1 VRWSGFVQG
10 VAPAMGIFDAA
21 RARNGEAQVRQLRP
35 GVPAPESPPPRRRR
49 RRFRLGR
56 LLAVIVVLPI
66 LVAILAIGAAFSSYS
81 SAIPDPMAL
90 RQKDNAPVVRV
101 LARDGSVLVER
112 GAVPYVPIDLMP
124 RHLINAALAIEDRR
138 FYFHWGIDPM
148 GLTRAVVTNLRT
160 GRVVQGGSTITQ
172 QLAKN
177 IILNSERTLSR
188 KVEELVL
195 ALWLEM
201 RLSKPDIL
209 ELYLNRVY
217 FGAGVYGVEAASR
230 RFFEKGARELT
241 LGEAAV
247 LAGLLKAPSRY
258 SPAWNPALAR
268 ERGQMVLAK
277 MVEAGFVSAGD
288 AEAHPAAAVRFADWH
303 VMRGDTGVEYAVDAA
318 LDQLPLLI
326 GGTDGEIVIET
337 AIDANLQRRAQ
348 QIVHALLSAEGGA
361 LDATQAALVLLDANG
376 GIAAMVGGKSYAES
390 QFNRALRARRQPGSA
405 FKPFIYLTA
414 LESGLTPDSV
424 VKDAPIV
431 HKGWTPRNFDGRY
444 SGFVTLR
451 EALARSLNTVSVR
464 LTLSVG
470 ANKAAET
477 AHRLGIASELRT
489 DATLALGTS
498 EVTLLELTGAYG
510 ALASGGRLI
519 EPHIVT
525 AIRSGRGRVLYRRP
539 EPTTQVVVAPQ
550 HAGALNDMLNAALIF
565 GTGRTAALPMH
576 PACGK
581 TGTAQDFRDAWFI
594 GYTAHFTG
602 GVWVGN
608 DDRRPMKRVAGGTL
622 PAKIWREVML
632 LAHEGREPMT
642 LPGTV
647 PASSMAMGAAPE
659 PVGKPEPEAAGRT
672 GTDPARRRGADPGP
686 SMPWAWAR
694 GRSGEW

>member
-1 VRWSGFVQG
+1 ML
-10 VAPAMGIFDAA
+10 A
-21 RARNGEAQVRQLRP
+21 
-35 GVPAPESPPPRRRR
+35 
-49 RRFRLGR
+49 LG
-56 LLAVIVVLPI
+56 AV
-66 LVAILAIGAAFSSYS
+66 FSHYS
-81 SAIPDPMAL
+81 SAMPDPLAL
-90 RQKDNAPVVRV
+90 RQKDNAPGVRV
-101 LARDGSVLVER
+101 LARDGSLLAER
-112 GAVPYVPIDLMP
+112 GAPPYVPIDLMP
-124 RHLINAALAIEDRR
+124 RHLIEAALAIEDRR
-138 FYFHWGIDPM
+138 FFSHWGIDPV
-148 GLTRAVVTNLRT
+148 GLTRAIVANLRT

-188 KVEELVL
+188 KLEELIL
-195 ALWLEM
+195 ALWLEL

-217 FGAGVYGVEAASR
+217 FGAGVYGVEAAAR

-241 LGEAAV
+241 VGEAAV

-277 MVEAGFVSAGD
+277 MVEAGFVSPGD
-288 AEAHPAAAVRFADWH
+288 AERQSTAAVRFADWH

-318 LDQLPLLI
+318 LDRLPLLI

-337 AIDANLQRRAQ
+337 TVDANLQRRAQ
-348 QIVHALLSAEGGA
+348 QIVYNLLSTDGGS
-361 LDATQAALVLLDANG
+361 LDASQAALVLLDANG
-376 GIAAMVGGKSYAES
+376 GIAVMVGGKSYAES
-390 QFNRALRARRQPGSA
+390 QFNRAVRAHRQPGSA

-414 LESGLTPDSV
+414 LESGRTPDSA

-431 HKGWTPRNFDGRY
+431 HKGWSPRNFDGRY
-444 SGFVTLR
+444 HGLVTLR
-451 EALARSLNTVSVR
+451 EALARSLNTAAVR
-464 LTLSVG
+464 LALAVG
-470 ANKAAET
+470 VDKAAET
-477 AHRLGIASELRT
+477 ARRLGIASELRT

-525 AIRSGRGRVLYRRP
+525 AIRSGTGRVLYRRP
-539 EPTTQVVVAPQ
+539 GPTVRAVVAPE
-550 HAGALNDMLNAALIF
+550 HAGALNDMLNAALVF
-565 GTGRTAALPMH
+565 GTGRGAALPMH

-581 TGTAQDFRDAWFI
+581 TGTTQDFRDAWFI

-608 DDRRPMKRVAGGTL
+608 DDRRAMKRVAGGTL
-622 PAKIWREVML
+622 PARIWREVML
-632 LAHEGREPMT
+632 LAHEGLTPMT

-647 PASSMAMGAAPE
+647 PAASMAMGAAKDPPPPAPASRMAAE
-659 PVGKPEPEAAGRT
+659 PAGRA
-672 GTDPARRRGADPGP
+672 GGPESADMFPWRWATGP
-686 SMPWAWAR
+686 SR
-694 GRSGEW
+694 EW

>member
-1 VRWSGFVQG
+1 
-10 VAPAMGIFDAA
+10 MGIFDAA
-21 RARNGEAQVRQLRP
+21 RARSGQPRSDERHACKI
-35 GVPAPESPPPRRRR
+35 APEAPPQRRRR
-49 RRFRLGR
+49 RRVRLWR
-56 LLAVIVVLPI
+56 LLVAAIIYPVLVAALALLAV
-66 LVAILAIGAAFSSYS
+66 FSYYS
-81 SAIPDPMAL
+81 SAIPDPLTL
-90 RQKDNAPVVRV
+90 RQKDKAPVVRV
-101 LARDGSVLVER
+101 LARDGAVLAER
-112 GAVPYVPIDLMP
+112 GAAPYVPIDLMP
-124 RHLINAALAIEDRR
+124 RHLIDAALAIEDRR
-138 FYFHWGIDPM
+138 FFFHWGIDPV
-148 GLTRAVVTNLRT
+148 GLTRAIVANLRS

-188 KVEELVL
+188 KIEELVL

-217 FGAGVYGVEAASR
+217 FGAGVYGVEAAAR

-241 LGEAAV
+241 VSEAAV

-258 SPAWNPALAR
+258 SPAGNPTLAR

-277 MVEAGFVSAGD
+277 MVEAGFVSRPD
-288 AEAHPAAAVRFADWH
+288 ADAHSTAAVRFADWH

-318 LDQLPLLI
+318 LDQLPVLI
-326 GGTDGEIVIET
+326 GGADGEIVIET
-337 AIDANLQRRAQ
+337 TIDATLQRRAQ
-348 QIVHALLSAEGGA
+348 QIVHNLLSAEGGT
-361 LDATQAALVLLDANG
+361 LDANQAALVLLDANG
-376 GIAAMVGGKSYAES
+376 GITVMVGGKSYAES

-414 LESGLTPDSV
+414 LESGLTPESI

-431 HKGWTPRNFDGRY
+431 HKGWSPRNFDGRY

-451 EALARSLNTVSVR
+451 EALARSLNTAAVR
-464 LTLSVG
+464 LALTVG
-470 ANKAAET
+470 VHKAAET
-477 AHRLGIASELRT
+477 AHRLGISSDLRA
-489 DATLALGTS
+489 DGTLALGTS

-519 EPHIVT
+519 EPYIVT
-525 AIRSGRGRVLYRRP
+525 SIRSGKGRVLYRRP
-539 EPTTQVVVAPQ
+539 LATAQIVVAQQ

-565 GTGRTAALPMH
+565 GTGRGAALPMH

-581 TGTAQDFRDAWFI
+581 TGTTQDFRDAWFV
-594 GYTAHFTG
+594 GYTAHFSG

-632 LAHEGREPMT
+632 LAHEGLTPMA
-642 LPGTV
+642 LPGTM
-647 PASSMAMGAAPE
+647 PAAPLAMGAAAEHADRPE
-659 PVGKPEPEAAGRT
+659 PASRAGPAPASRRAA
-672 GTDPARRRGADPGP
+672 DLADP
-686 SMPWAWAR
+686 MPWAWAR
-694 GRSGEW
+694 GRSGDW

>member
-1 VRWSGFVQG
+1 
-10 VAPAMGIFDAA
+10 MAA
-21 RARNGEAQVRQLRP
+21 VVVYP
-35 GVPAPESPPPRRRR
+35 M
-49 RRFRLGR
+49 
-56 LLAVIVVLPI
+56 LLAALLLI
-66 LVAILAIGAAFSSYS
+66 AAFSYFS
-81 SAIPDPMAL
+81 SAIPDPLTL

-101 LARDGSVLVER
+101 LARDGAVLAER
-112 GAVPYVPIDLMP
+112 GAAPYVPIDLMP
-124 RHLINAALAIEDRR
+124 RHLIDAALAIEDRR
-138 FYFHWGIDPM
+138 FFVHWGVDPV
-148 GLTRAVVTNLRT
+148 GLTRAIVANLRS

-188 KVEELVL
+188 KIEELVL

-217 FGAGVYGVEAASR
+217 FGAGVYGVEAAAR
-230 RFFEKGARELT
+230 RFFEKGAREVT
-241 LGEAAV
+241 VGEAAV

-258 SPAWNPALAR
+258 SPAWNPSLAR

-277 MVEAGFVSAGD
+277 MVEAGFVSVAD
-288 AEAHPAAAVRFADWH
+288 AEAHSTAAVRFADWH

-337 AIDANLQRRAQ
+337 TIDANLQRRGQ
-348 QIVHALLSAEGGA
+348 QAVHTLLSAEGAG
-361 LDATQAALVLLDANG
+361 LDASQAALVLLDATG
-376 GIAAMVGGKSYAES
+376 GIAVMVGGKSYAES

-414 LESGLTPDSV
+414 LESGLTPESV

-431 HKGWTPRNFDGRY
+431 HKGWSPRNFDGRY

-451 EALARSLNTVSVR
+451 EALARSLNTAAVR
-464 LTLSVG
+464 LALTVG
-470 ANKAAET
+470 VHKAAET
-477 AHRLGIASELRT
+477 AHRLGISSDLRA
-489 DATLALGTS
+489 DGTLALGTS
-498 EVTLLELTGAYG
+498 EVTLLELTGAYA
-510 ALASGGRLI
+510 ALASGGRLT

-525 AIRSGRGRVLYRRP
+525 AIRSGRRVLYRRP
-539 EPTTQVVVAPQ
+539 GSPLRVVVDPQ

-565 GTGRTAALPMH
+565 GTGRGAALPMH

-581 TGTAQDFRDAWFI
+581 TGTTQDFRDAWFI

-622 PAKIWREVML
+622 PAKLWREVML
-632 LAHEGREPMT
+632 VAHEGLTPMA

-647 PASSMAMGAAPE
+647 PASPLALGAALTSDLADRARTE
-659 PVGKPEPEAAGRT
+659 PAGRIER
-672 GTDPARRRGADPGP
+672 DPAGREAEDPAG
-686 SMPWAWAR
+686 SMPWPWAR
-694 GRSGEW
+694 GRSSEW

>member
-1 VRWSGFVQG
+1 
-10 VAPAMGIFDAA
+10 MGIFDAA
-21 RARNGEAQVRQLRP
+21 QARTGRRRTEEVRAGGA
-35 GVPAPESPPPRRRR
+35 APEARPPPLRR
-49 RRFRLGR
+49 RRFRLWR
-56 LLAVIVVLPI
+56 LLLAAVIYPVLI
-66 LVAILAIGAAFSSYS
+66 AALALGAAFSYYS
-81 SAIPDPMAL
+81 SAIPDPLAL
-90 RQKDNAPVVRV
+90 RQKDSAPVVRV
-101 LARDGSVLVER
+101 LARDGTVLAER
-112 GAVPYVPIDLMP
+112 GAAPYVPIDLMP
-124 RHLINAALAIEDRR
+124 RHLIDAALAIEDRR
-138 FYFHWGIDPM
+138 FFSHWGIDPV
-148 GLTRAVVTNLRT
+148 GLTRAIVANLRT

-188 KVEELVL
+188 KLEELVL
-195 ALWLEM
+195 ALWLET

-217 FGAGVYGVEAASR
+217 FGAGVYGVEAAAR
-230 RFFEKGARELT
+230 RFFEKGAHEVT
-241 LGEAAV
+241 VGEAAV

-258 SPAWNPALAR
+258 SPAWNPGLAR

-277 MVEAGFVSAGD
+277 MVEAGFISPAD
-288 AEAHPAAAVRFADWH
+288 AEAHSTAAMRFADWH

-318 LDQLPLLI
+318 LDQLPLLV
-326 GGTDGEIVIET
+326 GGNDGEIVIET
-337 AIDANLQRRAQ
+337 TIDANLQRRAQ
-348 QIVHALLSAEGGA
+348 QIVHNLLSTDGDA
-361 LDATQAALVLLDANG
+361 LDASQAALLLLDANG
-376 GIAAMVGGKSYAES
+376 GISVMVGGKSYAES

-414 LESGLTPDSV
+414 LESGLTPESI
-424 VKDAPIV
+424 VKDSPIV
-431 HKGWTPRNFDGRY
+431 HKGWSPRNFDGRY
-444 SGFVTLR
+444 RGFVTLR
-451 EALARSLNTVSVR
+451 EALSRSLNTVSVR

-470 ANKAAET
+470 VNNAVET

-525 AIRSGRGRVLYRRP
+525 TIRSGKGRVLYRRP
-539 EPTTQVVVAPQ
+539 SATAQIVVAPQ
-550 HAGALNDMLNAALIF
+550 HAGALNDMLNAALVF
-565 GTGRTAALPMH
+565 GTGRGAAIPLH

-632 LAHEGREPMT
+632 LAHEGLTPMA

-647 PASSMAMGAAPE
+647 PASSLAMGAAE
-659 PVGKPEPEAAGRT
+659 PQPPDRVGRT
-672 GTDPARRRGADPGP
+672 DLGAAD
-686 SMPWAWAR
+686 SAPWRWAT
-694 GRSGEW
+694 GRSREW

>member
-1 VRWSGFVQG
+1 
-10 VAPAMGIFDAA
+10 MGIFDAA
-21 RARNGEAQVRQLRP
+21 RARNGRAATDEGRP
-35 GVPAPESPPPRRRR
+35 GGIPSEPPAPRRKRRRV
-49 RRFRLGR
+49 RLWR
-56 LLAVIVVLPI
+56 LLVAVALYPV
-66 LVAILAIGAAFSSYS
+66 LVAALILIAAFSYYS
-81 SAIPDPMAL
+81 SAIPDPLSL
-90 RQKDNAPVVRV
+90 RQKDTAPVVRV
-101 LARDGSVLVER
+101 LARDGAVLAER
-112 GAVPYVPIDLMP
+112 GAAPYVPIDLMP
-124 RHLINAALAIEDRR
+124 RHLIDAALAIEDRR
-138 FYFHWGIDPM
+138 FFFHWGIDPV
-148 GLTRAVVTNLRT
+148 GLTRAMIANLRT

-188 KVEELVL
+188 KIEELVL

-217 FGAGVYGVEAASR
+217 FGAGVYGVEAAAR

-258 SPAWNPALAR
+258 SPAWNPTLAR

-277 MVEAGFVSAGD
+277 MVETGFVSPADAAG
-288 AEAHPAAAVRFADWH
+288 HSAAAIRFADWH

-318 LDQLPLLI
+318 LEQLPLLI

-337 AIDANLQRRAQ
+337 TIDANLQRRGQ
-348 QIVHALLSAEGGA
+348 QIVHSLLSAEGGA
-361 LDATQAALVLLDANG
+361 LDASQAALVLLDANG
-376 GIAAMVGGKSYAES
+376 GITVMVGGKSYAES

-414 LESGLTPDSV
+414 LESGLTPESI

-431 HKGWTPRNFDGRY
+431 HKGWSPRNFDGRY

-451 EALARSLNTVSVR
+451 EALARSLNTAAVR
-464 LTLSVG
+464 LALTVG
-470 ANKAAET
+470 VHKAAET
-477 AHRLGIASELRT
+477 AHRLGISSDLRA
-489 DATLALGTS
+489 DGTLALGTS
-498 EVTLLELTGAYG
+498 EVTLLELTGAYA

-525 AIRSGRGRVLYRRP
+525 AIRSGRRRVLYQRP
-539 EPTTQVVVAPQ
+539 VVTAQTVVAPQ

-565 GTGRTAALPMH
+565 GTGRGAALPMH

-581 TGTAQDFRDAWFI
+581 TGTSQDFRDAWFI

-632 LAHEGREPMT
+632 LAHEELTPMA

-647 PASSMAMGAAPE
+647 AASPLAMGAAADLAHRPVSE
-659 PVGKPEPEAAGRT
+659 PAGRMGPDPAGRKGAEAAE
-672 GTDPARRRGADPGP
+672 P
-686 SMPWAWAR
+686 MPWAWAR
-694 GRSGEW
+694 GRSNEW